1 MKSFENYSQ
10 INVAVP
16 RYSKPLPE
24 KFDAP
29 QIESDFRQFQE
40 RHLQVT
46 PKRFV
51 INPEKGTRFRIK
63 SLSKYTQD
71 VIVTCHSF
79 LFEIKKARRQI
90 GVTSQWFHVFGKDQE
105 KEFEIGMK
113 GDEVGR
119 GDREMGFLIAFT
131 VPELQGLE
139 VVKPKNTLFPDNSF
153 ENLDHCEIPFAAG
166 FLEITHY
173 KSRIAGS
180 SSRPKRF
187 DTDREWGIEG
197 TKLLIRTASHSWH
210 YHGYYMDRLEAETE
224 TDGIR
229 KRKIRF
235 AKHFYKKAVEEERK
249 KIEKSHGGLQMM
261 VR

>member
-113 GDEVGR
+113 GDE
-119 GDREMGFLIAFT
+119 
-131 VPELQGLE
+131 
-139 VVKPKNTLFPDNSF
+139 
-153 ENLDHCEIPFAAG
+153 NLDHCEIPFAAG